1 MSEYPPMRPRL
12 ASLLVA
18 AFALALTAA
27 SPAASKTL
35 VFCSEGNPE
44 ALNPQLVTT
53 TTGMNAARPMF
64 DTLVAFAPGGGAPVP
79 GLAESWEVSEDGRE
93 YVFRLRADV
102 PFHSLDDFAPSRPMN
117 AEDVLFSLE
126 RQWREDHPFHHVS
139 GGRYDYFRDNGMD
152 ELLESI
158 DALDPRTV
166 RIRLT
171 RPYAPFLATLADPFN
186 AVLSAEYAAHV
197 LAKGTPEA
205 LDRRPVGTG
214 PFAFVDFR
222 ADVAVRYRTFEDY
235 WDGRQPI
242 DRLVFSITPN
252 PAVRLAKLRAGECHV
267 MAFPSPADVA
277 AIEADPDLVL
287 LRQEGLNIGYM
298 AMNVTMPPFD
308 DPRVREAI
316 SRAIDKD
323 AIIETV
329 YGGAGRAAKNP
340 IPPTLWAYDHDTVP
354 DVVDIDAAQRL
365 LAQAGLAD
373 GFESELWY
381 MPVSRPYAPDGK
393 RIAEMIQADLIHLG
407 IRLELKTADWDTYRL
422 TLQAGEA
429 PLALFGWT
437 GDNGDP
443 DNFLNVL
450 LGCTAARPGG
460 NNVAKWCDREYDAL
474 VNEAREV
481 SDRARRTELYHQAQR
496 IVARERPWIPLAH
509 SVVFMATRREVVGFT
524 MDPLGRH
531 LFKGVDLVQ

>member
-1 MSEYPPMRPRL
+1 MRPSLAAL
-12 ASLLVA
+12 ASALLA
-18 AFALALTAA
+18 LGALAAAPAAPAAA
-27 SPAASKTL
+27 STL

-64 DTLVAFAPGGGAPVP
+64 DSLVEFEAGGAALVA
-79 GLAESWEVSEDGRE
+79 GLAESWEVSEDGRT

-102 PFHSLDDFAPSRPMN
+102 PFHSLDDFAPTRPMN

-126 RQWREDHPFHHVS
+126 RQWKEDHPFHHVS
-139 GGRYDYFRDNGMD
+139 GGRYDYFRDNGMH
-152 ELLESI
+152 ELLEAI
-158 DALDPRTV
+158 DALDPTTV

-186 AVLSAEYAAHV
+186 AILSAEYAAHL

-205 LDRRPVGTG
+205 LDQRPVGTG

-222 ADVAVRYRTFEDY
+222 KDVAVRYRAFDEY
-235 WDGRQPI
+235 WGGRQPI

-267 MAFPSPADVA
+267 MAFPSPSDVA
-277 AIEADPDLVL
+277 TIEADPDLVL
-287 LRQEGLNIGYM
+287 LEQEGLNIGYM
-298 AMNVTMPPFD
+298 SMNVTMPPFD
-308 DPRVREAI
+308 NPRVRQAI
-316 SRAIDKD
+316 SHAIDKQ
-323 AIIETV
+323 AIIDTV
-329 YGGAGRAAKNP
+329 YGGAGIAAKNP
-340 IPPTLWAYDHDTVP
+340 IPPTLWAYNHAIAP
-354 DVVDIDAAQRL
+354 DPVDIDASQRL
-365 LAQAGLAD
+365 LAGVGLAD

-393 RIAEMIQADLIHLG
+393 RIAEMIQADLVRLG
-407 IRLELKTADWDTYRL
+407 IRLELKTADWDAYRL
-422 TLQAGEA
+422 TLQGGEA
-429 PLALFGWT
+429 PMALFGWT

-460 NNVAKWCDREYDAL
+460 NNVAKWCDPRYDAL
-474 VNEAREV
+474 VSAARET
-481 SDRARRTELYHQAQR
+481 SDQGRRAELYHQAQE
-496 IVARERPWIPLAH
+496 IFARERPWIPLAH
-509 SVVFMATRREVVGFT
+509 SVVFMATRKEVVGFV